1 MSIKN
6 KGKDDSVAV
15 PLFSVKQRG
24 LGVLSVSARDLHAA
38 LKLRGRPSYEEWI
51 NSKIVAHRLLDGRDY
66 VSSRIRIGQ
75 GCWLNDYFLML
86 STAQA
91 LCMSEGYWAGGAVRK
106 SLVETEMKI
115 SRKHQLHQQS
125 QSKRDDVHLLMDQRA
140 LYWSHVKLEMLLAT
154 GMTYA
159 HGELHANVLKSADA
173 LLEEITKDLKT
184 ELSSGKI
191 SQNDRRLYVE
201 NWKPAFALVIAAELH
216 E

>member
-24 LGVLSVSARDLHAA
+24 LCVLSVSARDLHAT

-91 LCMSEGYWAGGAVRK
+91 LCMSEEYWAGCAVRK
-106 SLVETEMKI
+106 SLVETELKI
-115 SRKHQLHQQS
+115 NRKHQMYLQS
-125 QSKRDDVHLLMDQRA
+125 QSKRDDVQLLMDQKA
-140 LYWSHVKLEMLLAT
+140 LYWSHVQLEALLAIGVRYPRGEIHNSVIHTAGMLL
-154 GMTYA
+154 
-159 HGELHANVLKSADA
+159 K
-173 LLEEITKDLKT
+173 EITKDLKT
-184 ELSSGKI
+184 EQSSGKI
-191 SQNDRRLYVE
+191 SQKDRRLFIE
-201 NWKPAFALVIAAELH
+201 NWKPAFASLIPGNSH